1 MVISVGIFLR
11 FSLSISCDAKAV
23 DNAST
28 MLVTQMTRY
37 DDVYVS
43 ATNGTRNSIDYP
55 FTVMQQI
62 LMSTQEIEVPVCMG
76 AAKDE
81 LIHYMMKVIRAFH
94 ALKAGE
100 PDTTVKG
107 FLDESYDHIHIFFAE
122 LDTVKKC
129 APYCFR

>member
-1 MVISVGIFLR
+1 MVISVGTYLR
-11 FSLSISCDAKAV
+11 FSLPISCDAMAV

-28 MLVTQMTRY
+28 MLVTQMTHF

-55 FTVMQQI
+55 VTVMQQI

-81 LIHYMMKVIRAFH
+81 LIHYMRNVIRAFH
-94 ALKAGE
+94 AFKIGE